1 MRSHAKHPA
10 GRLARWR
17 LSHERRVLPRRCP
30 HRLSGKAPCPT
41 AGPPA
46 SRSRALRSASAPQT
60 PGLPSSPP
68 PPFPAPPPSR
78 GSRARSTCRQAR
90 ARPRPWEPGSRRSAR
105 PPASRQPRAAASGAY
120 STLHFAEGA
129 DAQRVA
135 QHVVSDLHAP
145 VVLLLL
151 SHVRRAQP
159 RSAAGS
165 SVRVR
170 VRPLPPLPPRA
181 LQCGRRLPTVQ
192 RARGGGGAGGGGPRR
207 RGARGRLGARAVAW
221 GRPGASGGLGGCGP
235 GGAAEGT
242 RSAGGHQVCG
252 GGAAKGPP
260 LHLRGRRA
268 RGGLRGQL

>member
-10 GRLARWR
+10 GRRARWK
-17 LSHERRVLPRRCP
+17 LNLERRVLPRRCP
-30 HRLSGKAPCPT
+30 HRLSGKVPCPT
-41 AGPPA
+41 AGPPV

-105 PPASRQPRAAASGAY
+105 LPASGQPRAAASGAY

-159 RSAAGS
+159 RSASGS

-170 VRPLPPLPPRA
+170 PPPPPPPPRT

-192 RARGGGGAGGGGPRR
+192 RARGGAGRGRPETPRGARQTQRAGGG
-207 RGARGRLGARAVAW
+207 V
-221 GRPGASGGLGGCGP
+221 GASG
-235 GGAAEGT
+235 
-242 RSAGGHQVCG
+242 R
-252 GGAAKGPP
+252 
-260 LHLRGRRA
+260 
-268 RGGLRGQL
+268 